1 MKYTQTVDNIV
12 NSVAHVLTQCTQA
25 YLQYA
30 VQSDHVP
37 EPTSQEEV
45 DKLGKQFLTELAL
58 AAVAKA
64 TFNPEG
70 ILYNAEL
77 APLIEDL
84 TSTADVEL
92 ATLLLQS
99 IKRIIAKRPEGT
111 PEPTVPNK
119 VEDEDPIVKAK
130 QGRSKIIIPGVND

>member
-12 NSVAHVLTQCTQA
+12 NSIAHVLTNATQA

-30 VQSDHVP
+30 VQSGHVP

-99 IKRIIAKRPEGT
+99 IRRIIDKRPEGT

>member
-12 NSVAHVLTQCTQA
+12 NSVAHVLTNATQA
-25 YLQYA
+25 YMQYA
-30 VQSDHVP
+30 VQSGHVP

-45 DKLGKQFLTELAL
+45 DKLGKQFLAELAL

-64 TFNPEG
+64 TFNPVG
-70 ILYNAEL
+70 ILYNEEL
-77 APLIEDL
+77 APFIEELVDD
-84 TSTADVEL
+84 TQSTIELYIADAVNEMI
-92 ATLLLQS
+92 S
-99 IKRIIAKRPEGT
+99 RRPEGT
-111 PEPTVPNK
+111 PEPPRPNK

>member
-1 MKYTQTVDNIV
+1 MKYTQTTDNIV
-12 NSVAHVLTQCTQA
+12 NSIAHVLAQATQA

-30 VQSDHVP
+30 VQSGQIP

-45 DKLGKQFLTELAL
+45 DKLGKRFLAELAL
-58 AAVAKA
+58 AAVTKA

-70 ILYNAEL
+70 VLYNEEL
-77 APLIEDL
+77 APFIEDL
-84 TSTADVEL
+84 TDDFHSYMETYISGSV
-92 ATLLLQS
+92 S
-99 IKRIIAKRPEGT
+99 NIISKRTEGT
-111 PEPTVPNK
+111 PPPTVPNK

>member
-12 NSVAHVLTQCTQA
+12 NSIAHVLTNATQA

-30 VQSDHVP
+30 VQSGHVP

-45 DKLGKQFLTELAL
+45 DKLGKQFLAELAL
-58 AAVAKA
+58 AAVTKA

-70 ILYNAEL
+70 VLYNEEL
-77 APLIEDL
+77 APFIEDL
-84 TSTADVEL
+84 TDDFHNYMEIYISGSV
-92 ATLLLQS
+92 S
-99 IKRIIAKRPEGT
+99 NIVSKRPEGT